1 MSSHIIISTQGS
13 GLSQPVDERI
23 IRKIDQLVNVGVKD
37 THEMRRHLDVFV
49 KNEIMSEDEIQPLP
63 SNRRFYPKLS
73 DIRSHIY
80 RATMKHRFSKVD
92 QENEAEKVI
101 HWKASSPEDFFYFRP
116 YGEAPPGHTDVEGD
130 NKEDIQTLLFIHQTA
145 WQRRLLQRYGNDMC
159 LLDATYKTTRYSL
172 PLLFLVLRTNVD
184 YQVVGS
190 FIVQNETKSRLNSAP
205 VWTYF
210 AVDRKTI
217 LATDASHLKGLGFVL
232 LQLVDD
238 VWKPVQAGSRFLTP
252 AESRYAMIE
261 LEALAT
267 CWAMKKCNMFV
278 QGLPHFTL
286 LTDHQPLIPILNSMG
301 IADVENPRLQRLMMK
316 MLPYSFTAE
325 WVKGKDHLAADAL
338 SRFPVDQPSLDDELC
353 DVHAEAAVKIQFADE
368 SVEDLQLQEVSE
380 AQQNDPQLSQ
390 VTEYIRCGWPDSL
403 QEVATIAKPFWPI
416 RHNLYLIT
424 PTSGSSII

>member
-1 MSSHIIISTQGS
+1 
-13 GLSQPVDERI
+13 
-23 IRKIDQLVNVGVKD
+23 
-37 THEMRRHLDVFV
+37 
-49 KNEIMSEDEIQPLP
+49 
-63 SNRRFYPKLS
+63 
-73 DIRSHIY
+73 
-80 RATMKHRFSKVD
+80 
-92 QENEAEKVI
+92 
-101 HWKASSPEDFFYFRP
+101 
-116 YGEAPPGHTDVEGD
+116 
-130 NKEDIQTLLFIHQTA
+130 
-145 WQRRLLQRYGNDMC
+145 
-159 LLDATYKTTRYSL
+159 
-172 PLLFLVLRTNVD
+172 
-184 YQVVGS
+184 
-190 FIVQNETKSRLNSAP
+190 
-205 VWTYF
+205 
-210 AVDRKTI
+210 
-217 LATDASHLKGLGFVL
+217 
-232 LQLVDD
+232 
-238 VWKPVQAGSRFLTP
+238 
-252 AESRYAMIE
+252 
-261 LEALAT
+261 
-267 CWAMKKCNMFV
+267 MFV

>member
-1 MSSHIIISTQGS
+1 MSPFFPF
-13 GLSQPVDERI
+13 LS
-23 IRKIDQLVNVGVKD
+23 KNA
-37 THEMRRHLDVFV
+37 VF
-49 KNEIMSEDEIQPLP
+49 QWLP
-63 SNRRFYPKLS
+63 EHDDAF
-73 DIRSHIY
+73 
-80 RATMKHRFSKVD
+80 M
-92 QENEAEKVI
+92 EA
-101 HWKASSPEDFFYFRP
+101 
-116 YGEAPPGHTDVEGD
+116 
-130 NKEDIQTLLFIHQTA
+130 
-145 WQRRLLQRYGNDMC
+145 
-159 LLDATYKTTRYSL
+159 
-172 PLLFLVLRTNVD
+172 
-184 YQVVGS
+184 
-190 FIVQNETKSRLNSAP
+190 KSRLSSAP
-205 VWTYF
+205 VLTYF
-210 AVDRKTI
+210 AVDRKTF
-217 LATDASHLKGLGFVL
+217 LATDASRLKGLGFVL
-232 LQLVDD
+232 LQLVND